1 MSALVLAGAGG
12 AVLGLIQPAP
22 TVHGCHVTYTGSFP
36 GTSSSFT
43 LSATPC
49 TSVVSAG
56 SATAN
61 PPPPAFPSAPPL
73 TADGHLFESSQ
84 RFAQFQVGGY
94 AMSNDEWGTGYNIQ
108 TLWVNSAENW
118 GIHATQPDS
127 PGVKSY
133 ANIGVNLHTALDS
146 LTSVTSSFNETNPV
160 GGSWESAYD
169 LWLNG
174 TGIEVMAWTY
184 ESGGVRP
191 LGQPVGTV
199 TLGGSGGTWTLFVG
213 NNGHNPTYS
222 FVREG
227 DESSGTVDLLSLLK
241 YLEKTGGYFSDPVL
255 SSIQYGWEI
264 TGTGN
269 AEKDFTMN
277 EYSAATS
284 TS

>member
-1 MSALVLAGAGG
+1 MSAVVLAATGG

-22 TVHGCHVTYTGSFP
+22 TVHGCHGTYAVSLPASPSTFALDA
-36 GTSSSFT
+36 TS
-43 LSATPC
+43 C

-56 SATAN
+56 SATTSA
-61 PPPPAFPSAPPL
+61 PPAFPTAPPL

-84 RFAQFQVGGY
+84 RFAQFQTGGY
-94 AMSNDEWGTGYNIQ
+94 AMSNDEWGTGYNTQ
-108 TLWVNSAENW
+108 TLWVNSSQNW
-118 GIHATQPDS
+118 GIHATQPDT
-127 PGVKSY
+127 PDVKSY
-133 ANIGVNLHTALDS
+133 ANIGVNLHTSLDS

-169 LWLNG
+169 LWLDG

-184 ESGGVRP
+184 ESGGVQP

-199 TLGGSGGTWTLFVG
+199 TLGGSTWTLFVG

-227 DESSGTVDLLSLLK
+227 NENSGTVDLLSLLK
-241 YLEKTGGYFSDPVL
+241 YLEKAGYFSNPVL

-264 TGTGN
+264 TGTGDV
-269 AEKDFTMN
+269 EKDFTMN
-277 EYSAATS
+277 EYSAAIGTS
-284 TS
+284 